1 MSGGYVKEQ
10 SPGDHQ
16 VVIFTFIGK
25 MTKEDIA
32 QWNQA
37 VLDLKKRFGP
47 NLVGVTIGGDPTPKN
62 LTAATRSRKK

>member
-25 MTKEDIA
+25 MSKQDTA
-32 QWNQA
+32 QWNKA
-37 VLDLKKRFGP
+37 VLELKKRFGA

-62 LTAATRSRKK
+62 LTAATRSRTK

>member
-16 VVIFTFIGK
+16 VVIFTFVGK
-25 MTKEDIA
+25 MSKQDTA
-32 QWNQA
+32 QWNKA
-37 VLDLKKRFGP
+37 VLELKKKFGA

>member
-10 SPGDHQ
+10 APGDHQ
-16 VVIFTFIGK
+16 VVIFTFVGK
-25 MTKEDIA
+25 MSKQDTA
-32 QWNQA
+32 QWNKA
-37 VLDLKKRFGP
+37 VLELKKRFGA